1 MLLVEDEPDLMEM
14 TRRAL
19 VGQGYEVEAYGT
31 VAEATTAFGHDEA
44 KAFDVIL
51 SDVVL
56 PDGRGP
62 DLVIGLVER
71 QPDLAAVLVTGY
83 TDERGDWSRL
93 REAGVELLKKPVPM
107 AVLLEQ
113 LKDALERRPTTH

>member
-1 MLLVEDEPDLMEM
+1 VLLVEDEPDLMEM

>member
-1 MLLVEDEPDLMEM
+1 M
-14 TRRAL
+14 
-19 VGQGYEVEAYGT
+19 
-31 VAEATTAFGHDEA
+31 
-44 KAFDVIL
+44 IL

-62 DLVIGLVER
+62 DLVIGLVEK

-83 TDERGDWSRL
+83 TDERGDWARP

-113 LKDALERRPTTH
+113 LRDALERRPAAM